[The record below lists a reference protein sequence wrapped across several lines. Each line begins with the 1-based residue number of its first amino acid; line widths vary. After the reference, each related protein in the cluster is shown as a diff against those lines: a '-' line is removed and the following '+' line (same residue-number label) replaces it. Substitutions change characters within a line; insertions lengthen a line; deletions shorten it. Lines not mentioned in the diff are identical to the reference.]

1 VNVPISSD
9 SSGPVLVV
17 EGYGAAIFVERGH
30 LVVRDGFPGEG
41 THREIR
47 FPRGRSR
54 LKRLVVRAPHG
65 SISIAAVDWC
75 SRMGIVLS
83 FLGSDSRLANVL
95 IPDTAHDGPLK
106 RAQAIAAVLDISVE
120 LARDLTRRKLLS
132 QLRVIET
139 DFSRLGLANPERRSA
154 TCSAIRAAA
163 ASLAVDT
170 ELRNLLAREGYA
182 ARLYWSLLTDA
193 TLPWPDWTHSRVPT
207 HWLRISPRELGATQ
221 QVRDATD
228 PFNAMLNYAYTLL
241 EVEVRVAVHVHG
253 LDPDMGLLHVDSRA
267 RESLVYD
274 LMDPI
279 RSSVDVLCLEFARR
293 AGLRPHMFHELRQG
307 VVRLDPDIA
316 RDLAV
321 WLTPRL
327 QRPAQ
332 ENANSYAAMLRGIE
346 IPYRLSIRARRPVT
360 APTTV
365 SEFGVCAYCGT
376 ALRRRGRKFCS
387 RQCTLQ
393 RDVVERQPIRLAQA
407 RLAEL
412 KAAGRDPG
420 HGGEAARRR
429 GAKVAESNRR
439 RAKYVSTD
447 AKRLAANEAA
457 RRYRER
463 KRAATSASGSAK
475 AVSKRGNSAPA

>member
-1 VNVPISSD
+1 MNAPVSSE
-9 SSGPVLVV
+9 SSGAVLVV

-65 SISIAAVDWC
+65 SVSIAAVDWC
-75 SRMGIVLS
+75 NRMGIALS

-120 LARDLTRRKLLS
+120 LARDLTRQKLLS
-132 QLRVIET
+132 QLRTIET
-139 DFSRLGLANPERRSA
+139 DFSRLGLATPQRRSA
-154 TCSAIRAAA
+154 VCSAIRAAA
-163 ASLAVDT
+163 TSLAFDT
-170 ELRNLLAREGYA
+170 ELRNLLVREGYA

-193 TLPWPDWTHSRVPT
+193 TLPWPDWTHSRVSE

-241 EVEVRVAVHVHG
+241 EVEVRVAVHAQG
-253 LDPDMGLLHVDSRA
+253 LDPDLGLLHVDSRA

-279 RSSVDVLCLEFARR
+279 RSSVDVLCVEFARR
-293 AGLRPHMFHELRQG
+293 TGLRPHMFHELRRG
-307 VVRLDPDIA
+307 VVRLDPDVA
-316 RDLAV
+316 RDLAA

-332 ENANSYAAMLRGIE
+332 ESANSYAAMLRGIE
-346 IPYRLSIRARRPVT
+346 IPYRLSIRARRPQAAAT
-360 APTTV
+360 
-365 SEFGVCAYCGT
+365 SESAFGVCAYCGT

-393 RDVVERQPIRLAQA
+393 RDVTVRRPIELAQA
-407 RLAEL
+407 KLALLVAE
-412 KAAGRDPG
+412 GRDPRSSL
-420 HGGEAARRR
+420 GENRVRS
-429 GAKVAESNRR
+429 AKIAESNRR
-439 RAKYVSTD
+439 RAKHLTVEE
-447 AKRLAANEAA
+447 KRNAQNESA

-463 KRAATSASGSAK
+463 KRSELPK
-475 AVSKRGNSAPA
+475 A